1 MGTPLFSYFY
11 KTGGLNL
18 EVILLSGGLTLDC
31 SSGSYT
37 FLSDKV
43 TQEEVDFRIL
53 YFIENELELFES
65 KPVFTGESFEVN
77 TVPYKWKVYEKDD
90 MLLILIEMGEG
101 ASVNRSVVKFNIKR
115 KEIEV
120 KLQLSYDSNEISFDP
135 FFQPLGSILLHY
147 LIQSKQGIMIHA
159 SGVKDDEKGYVFT
172 AVSGTGKSTMVGL
185 WQKTGAQVINDDR
198 LILIPKEGK
207 VIMTNTPMPYYQDI
221 YKESTVSAIFL
232 IKQSPE
238 NYLKQ
243 VPGVAG
249 VAGLMANC
257 IQFLYN
263 KEMVHKHLKAITEI
277 THKCPVYELGFKPT
291 TEITEIIRSE
301 FGRKK

>member
-1 MGTPLFSYFY
+1 MGTPLFPYFY

-18 EVILLSGGLTLDC
+18 EVRLLSEGLTLDRF
-31 SSGSYT
+31 SGSYT

-43 TQEEVDFRIL
+43 PQEEVDFRIL
-53 YFIENELELFES
+53 YFIENKLGSFEN

-101 ASVNRSVVKFNIKR
+101 ASVNRLVVKFNIKK

-120 KLQLSYDSNEISFDP
+120 KLQLSNDSNEISFDP

-147 LIQSKQGIMIHA
+147 LIQNKQGIMIHA
-159 SGVKDDEKGYVFT
+159 SGVKDSNRGYVFT
-172 AVSGTGKSTMVGL
+172 AVSGTGKSTMAGL

-198 LILIPKEGK
+198 LILIPKGEK
-207 VIMTNTPMPYYQDI
+207 VIMTNTPMPYYQDVD
-221 YKESTVSAIFL
+221 KDSPVTAVFL
-232 IKQSPE
+232 IKQSSE
-238 NYLKQ
+238 NYLKP
-243 VPGVAG
+243 VMGAAG

-263 KEMVHKHLKAITEI
+263 KEMVQQHLEAITAI
-277 THKCPVYELGFKPT
+277 AGKCPVYELGFKPT
-291 TEITEIIRSE
+291 TEITEIIRRE
-301 FGRKK
+301 FGE